1 MEPGHVWFLGNSIVV
16 TVFAV
21 FVLRELAL
29 PSWAFGVALTAGGVG
44 GFVGAMIAPRVGV
57 RLGAGKASLLGR
69 VLVVI
74 PWLVLALA
82 PLTADT
88 GVAVVLVIVA
98 VAQFVYCLAMGI
110 EDTNDISYRQSV
122 ATDGIQ
128 GRMNSTIRTVNRVVF
143 FSAADGPAHD
153 APRLPGHVRHRSP
166 ACSSLPPSSSCSPR
180 SETRGTRTPQPDP
193 LLGAATAKPL
203 ASRC

>member
-1 MEPGHVWFLGNSIVV
+1 M

-29 PSWAFGVALTAGGVG
+29 PSRAFGVALTAGGVG
-44 GFVGAMIAPRVGV
+44 GFVGAMIPPRVGV
-57 RLGAGKASLLGR
+57 RLGAGKAILLGR

-122 ATDGIQ
+122 APDGIQ

-143 FSAADGPAHD
+143 FFGTLLTGLLMTLLDFQATFGIGAGVLVIAALVIVFSPLRD
-153 APRLPGHVRHRSP
+153 ARH
-166 ACSSLPPSSSCSPR
+166 
-180 SETRGTRTPQPDP
+180 ED
-193 LLGAATAKPL
+193 TAV
-203 ASRC
+203 

>member
-1 MEPGHVWFLGNSIVV
+1 
-16 TVFAV
+16 
-21 FVLRELAL
+21 
-29 PSWAFGVALTAGGVG
+29 
-44 GFVGAMIAPRVGV
+44 MIAPRVGV
-57 RLGAGKASLLGR
+57 RLGAGKAILLGR

-143 FSAADGPAHD
+143 FFGTLLTGLLMTLLGFQTTFGIGARRARHCRPRHRVLP
-153 APRLPGHVRHRSP
+153 APRRAARGHRS
-166 ACSSLPPSSSCSPR
+166 L
-180 SETRGTRTPQPDP
+180 
-193 LLGAATAKPL
+193 AA
-203 ASRC
+203 

>member
-1 MEPGHVWFLGNSIVV
+1 
-16 TVFAV
+16 
-21 FVLRELAL
+21 
-29 PSWAFGVALTAGGVG
+29 
-44 GFVGAMIAPRVGV
+44 MIAPRVGV
-57 RLGAGKASLLGR
+57 RLGAGKAILLGR

-128 GRMNSTIRTVNRVVF
+128 GRMNSTIRTVN
-143 FSAADGPAHD
+143 
-153 APRLPGHVRHRSP
+153 HVRHRSRRARHCRPRHRVLP
-166 ACSSLPPSSSCSPR
+166 APRRAARGHRSL
-180 SETRGTRTPQPDP
+180 TP